1 MAWPERGVAIRRGVL
16 YRVPTFVRASG
27 LLVLTNDEW
36 NEATTQDV
44 AGALTYAEAGSGRTS
59 VPGTGT
65 WTGPLLA
72 IPKADLAEAN
82 VEFDGLQLRVVEDAL
97 CDALALRELLSTP
110 PRSLRGFP
118 GVIDY
123 PRWSQIYYAGGL
135 VGSPP
140 ERKRY
145 LAVSQDAYN
154 RALGGAVFVR
164 TTTST
169 RRGGRGIPT
178 LRDGTTK
185 AVCVLPTFI
194 SKHSVAMDP
203 HDRRPQ
209 PEQFSPADMAAAA
222 AGLADALQLADA
234 LTGTRA

>member
-1 MAWPERGVAIRRGVL
+1 MAIRRGVL
-16 YRVPTFVRASG
+16 YRVPAFVRASG

-36 NEATTQDV
+36 NETTTEDI
-44 AGALTYAEAGSGRTS
+44 AGTPTYADAGSGRTV

-82 VEFDGLQLRVVEDAL
+82 VELDSAQLRVVEDAL
-97 CDALALRELLSTP
+97 CDALALRELLGTP
-110 PRSLRGFP
+110 PRSPHGFP

-123 PRWSQIYYAGGL
+123 PRWSQIYYAGVPL
-135 VGSPP
+135 GSPP

-145 LAVSQDAYN
+145 LAVSHDAYN
-154 RALGGAVFVR
+154 RALEGAVFVR

-178 LRDGTTK
+178 LGDGTTK

-194 SKHSVAMDP
+194 SRHSVGMRPRDQ
-203 HDRRPQ
+203 RPQ
-209 PEQFSPADMAAAA
+209 PAQLSPADMATVA
-222 AGLADALQLADA
+222 AGLVDALELADA
-234 LTGTRA
+234 LTGTHP